1 MLKKIAMSVFFVLL
15 FFNKNKVVDMDNYQI
30 TTKEIEI
37 KGEVVSPGIYEVEY
51 DAAIDDLLKICG
63 GITQNADLS
72 SINQTQVLPNKSV
85 LVIPKIK
92 ETKLISINQG
102 TLEELMT
109 LPGIGQATAER
120 IIEYRQNQPF
130 NKIEDI
136 MMIKGIKEKLF
147 NKIKDFICL

>member
-1 MLKKIAMSVFFVLL
+1 MLKKIAMVIFFILL
-15 FFNKNKVVDMDNYQI
+15 FFNKNKVVNMDNYQI
-30 TTKEIEI
+30 ATKEIEI

-85 LVIPKIK
+85 LVIPKTK

-102 TLEELMT
+102 TVEELMT

-130 NKIEDI
+130 YKIEDI

-147 NKIKDFICL
+147 NKIKDYICL

>member
-1 MLKKIAMSVFFVLL
+1 MLKKIAMVIFFVLL
-15 FFNKNKVVDMDNYQI
+15 FFNKNKVVNMDNYQI
-30 TTKEIEI
+30 ATKEIEI
-37 KGEVVSPGIYEVEY
+37 KGEVVSPGVYEVDY

-85 LVIPKIK
+85 LVIPKTK

-102 TLEELMT
+102 TVEELMT

-130 NKIEDI
+130 YKIEDI

-147 NKIKDFICL
+147 NKIKDYICL